1 MVNIKEENTAYKTF
15 DDTEVKSFIDRP
27 DDDGK
32 HSAIL
37 VVQEIWGL
45 TDFIKSVASRLA
57 KEGFVAMS
65 PHLYSRPGQ
74 N

>member
-1 MVNIKEENTAYKTF
+1 MMMGNTQQSLSYRRW
-15 DDTEVKSFIDRP
+15 EV
-27 DDDGK
+27 
-32 HSAIL
+32 
-37 VVQEIWGL
+37 

-74 N
+74 NELFTPENIMDAMRPMWSLPP